1 MLPIKKVV
9 LYKHGVGYFERAGK
23 VKGSQQ
29 LSFTF
34 RQSEINDVLKSFTF
48 MDAGKGAVTSI
59 SYDAFKPVAKALED
73 VSFRL
78 DGDENLTELVGQLKG
93 AEVEVSTGGKTIK
106 ATVTGIQT
114 RTIVENDREHEQ
126 RQLVLLDDAGKVRTI
141 PLEEIAWLRPTDETL
156 ARELR
161 FYLDTVFAATRRD
174 KKTVTVYTKGKD
186 SRDVACAY
194 VVECPVWKTS
204 YRLLVDDKGKL
215 TLQGWAIVDNVM
227 DDDWKD
233 VELSLVAGLP
243 VSFRNDLYSP
253 RYAFRPEIAVKLDMG
268 VRPVDIEDA
277 MEDDEEYEEAG
288 VPSEIMMEKCADME
302 MPMAKK
308 ALASTMMMRSRAP
321 PAPSRAAMAKESF
334 KASAVGRDMGEVF
347 AYDVAEPVT
356 VLRNQSALV
365 PILQQ
370 GVSGKKIL
378 VYNETGRADNP
389 MACLKVTNDTGLALE
404 EGPATVLDQ
413 GTYVGETMLP
423 FLKKDGDRTLSYAVE
438 LRVKVTKEERHVGES
453 IQEVHVENG
462 ALVGLS
468 YRKKETIY
476 YVKGA
481 VDKEV
486 PLFIEHPKE
495 TGYDVISEVQPTEET
510 ENFRRFKLPVK
521 PKTKAIK
528 LIILERKLERTRIYV
543 RNMSTKDVKWY
554 YDNSLI
560 TQTVADEI
568 RAILELY
575 RDIARLDEERKKLD
589 VERKRIFDHQT
600 RYKENLTSLGTS
612 SGENEVRQMYV
623 SKLKVQETRI
633 EEIEARFEALEKD
646 KQKIQATINERSAG
660 LVPLSRKDAGALA
673 KLRRLVA

>member
-48 MDAGKGAVTSI
+48 LDSGKGAVTSI

-93 AEVEVSTGGKTIK
+93 AEVEVSTGGKTLT

-126 RQLVLLDDAGKVRTI
+126 RQLVLLDDTGKVRTI

-156 ARELR
+156 SRELR
-161 FYLDTVFAATRRD
+161 FYLDTVFAATRCN

-204 YRLLVDDKGKL
+204 YRLLVDDKGTI

-227 DDDWKD
+227 DDDWKGVD
-233 VELSLVAGLP
+233 LSLVAGLP

-268 VRPVDIEDA
+268 VRPMDIEEA
-277 MEDDEEYEEAG
+277 MDDDEEYEEAEM
-288 VPSEIMMEKCADME
+288 PSESMRAGCADME

-308 ALASTMMMRSRAP
+308 AMAATMMMRSR
-321 PAPSRAAMAKESF
+321 PAPTPPRPQMAKDSF

-347 AYDVAEPVT
+347 AYDIAEPVT

-370 GVSGKKIL
+370 EVSGKKIL

-438 LRVKVTKEERHVGES
+438 LRVKVTKEEDYTGES
-453 IQEVHVENG
+453 IREVQVESG

-481 VDKEV
+481 VDKVV

-495 TGYDVISEVQPTEET
+495 NGYEITSEI
-510 ENFRRFKLPVK
+510 K
-521 PKTKAIK
+521 PA
-528 LIILERKLERTRIYV
+528 
-543 RNMSTKDVKWY
+543 
-554 YDNSLI
+554 
-560 TQTVADEI
+560 
-568 RAILELY
+568 
-575 RDIARLDEERKKLD
+575 
-589 VERKRIFDHQT
+589 
-600 RYKENLTSLGTS
+600 
-612 SGENEVRQMYV
+612 
-623 SKLKVQETRI
+623 
-633 EEIEARFEALEKD
+633 
-646 KQKIQATINERSAG
+646 
-660 LVPLSRKDAGALA
+660 
-673 KLRRLVA
+673 